1 MTEQVFAVN
10 GNSGGLR
17 TEINQ
22 RTSASLLRVGEHTV
36 GQCEGRDKYVGN
48 GNTRSGETLLEVAIV
63 VATPKDIEEMTF

>member
-10 GNSGGLR
+10 GNGGGLR
-17 TEINQ
+17 TEVDQ

-36 GQCEGRDKYVGN
+36 GQCEGRNKHVGN